1 METITQAA
9 EVADHDLPESD
20 QMKAAIYH
28 QVGEPFTIDVVSR
41 PTPGPTDVLIQL
53 QACSFIPNLV
63 AMLDPPQ
70 PLIAPARPS
79 SYGLDPVGVVTAKG
93 ASVYGFEVGDRVYVN
108 PHRFCQ
114 ECHACRKG
122 HTAACEYSAF
132 NGYFGIGRE
141 STKMLAAYPY
151 GGFAEYMVAP
161 QYTLVRLP
169 ESVSS
174 ETATRWGY
182 LGTGYAALKRA
193 GVGIDTTVLINGI
206 SGTLGLGTA
215 LLALALGVPKVFGVG
230 HDLDRLNE
238 VKAIDPE
245 RIMVASVD
253 QVDSVGAWVH
263 SETGGVGAD
272 VVIDAL
278 PTGGSPE
285 AYKAGVDALARG
297 GTHVNIGGVLEAI
310 PLNVN
315 VMMHSQQTFTGSFWF
330 TTAQGEEMTK
340 LVHQGLLNL
349 DVFDNVSFD
358 LLHINQAL
366 ETVQSGTHN
375 GGFTNFVIT
384 IR

>member
-1 METITQAA
+1 METITQATAVA
-9 EVADHDLPESD
+9 EPSLQDPE
-20 QMKAAIYH
+20 QMRAAFYH
-28 QVGEPFTIDVVSR
+28 NAGEPFSIEIVDR
-41 PTPGPTDVLIQL
+41 PKPGPTDVLVQL
-53 QACSFIPNLV
+53 QACSFVPNLV
-63 AMLDPPQ
+63 SMLNPPP

-79 SYGLDPVGVVTAKG
+79 SYGLDPVGVITAKG
-93 ASVYGFEVGDRVYVN
+93 ASVYGFEIGDRVYVN

-132 NGYFGIGRE
+132 NGYFGIGAK
-141 STKMLAAYPY
+141 SAKMLADYPY
-151 GGFAEYMVAP
+151 GGFAEYMIAP

-169 ESVSS
+169 DMVSS

-193 GVGIDTTVLINGI
+193 GVGIDTTVFINGI

-215 LLALALGVPKVFGVG
+215 LLALALGAPKVFGVG
-230 HDLDRLNE
+230 HDIDRLNE

-253 QVDSVGAWVH
+253 AVESVGAWVQ
-263 SETGGVGAD
+263 SETSGVGAD

-278 PTGGSPE
+278 PTFCSTE
-285 AYKAGVDALARG
+285 SYKAGMDALARG
-297 GTHVNIGGVLEAI
+297 GTHVNIGGVIEEV

-315 VMMHSQQTFTGSFWF
+315 AMMHSQQTFTGSFWF
-330 TTAQGEEMTK
+330 TTAQGEEMTR
-340 LVHQGLLNL
+340 LVEQGLLDL
-349 DVFDNVSFD
+349 GVLDNVSFD
-358 LLHINQAL
+358 LNNINQAL
-366 ETVQSGTHN
+366 ETVTSGTRN

-384 IR
+384 MP

>member
-1 METITQAA
+1 METTTQARAVA
-9 EVADHDLPESD
+9 ELGLHESE
-20 QMKAAIYH
+20 QMRAAIYRK
-28 QVGEPFTIDVVSR
+28 VGEPFSIDVVER
-41 PTPGPTDVLIQL
+41 PKPGPTDVLVQL
-53 QACSFIPNLV
+53 QACSFIPNMV
-63 AMLDPPQ
+63 AMLDPPS
-70 PLIAPARPS
+70 PLITPARPS
-79 SYGLDPVGVVTAKG
+79 SYGLDPVGIITAKG

-108 PHRFCQ
+108 PHRSCR

-132 NGYFGIGRE
+132 NGYFGIGKE
-141 STKMLAAYPY
+141 SAKMLADYPY
-151 GGFAEYMVAP
+151 GGFAEYMIAP

-215 LLALALGVPKVFGVG
+215 LLALALGAPKVFGVG
-230 HDLDRLNE
+230 HNIDRLDE

-245 RIMVASVD
+245 RIMVASVNE
-253 QVDSVGAWVH
+253 VDSVANWVH
-263 SETGGVGAD
+263 SETSGVGAD

-278 PTGGSPE
+278 PTFGSPG
-285 AYKAGVDALARG
+285 AYKAGVDALSRG
-297 GTHVNIGGVLEAI
+297 GTHVNIGGVLDSI

-315 VMMHSQQTFTGSFWF
+315 AMMHSQQTFTGSFWF
-330 TTAQGEEMTK
+330 TTAQGEEMTR
-340 LVHQGLLNL
+340 LVRQGLLDL

-358 LLHINQAL
+358 LENINQAV
-366 ETVQSGTHN
+366 EAVQSGNYN

-384 IR
+384 IP